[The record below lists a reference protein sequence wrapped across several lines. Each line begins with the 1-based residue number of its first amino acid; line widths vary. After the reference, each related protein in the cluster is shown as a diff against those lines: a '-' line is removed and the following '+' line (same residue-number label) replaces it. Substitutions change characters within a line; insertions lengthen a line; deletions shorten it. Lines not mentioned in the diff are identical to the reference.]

1 MFVRAYKTNG
11 QEYLR
16 IIQSYRQGK
25 KIKHRHIESLG
36 LFNKAKYEKVRKI
49 IKEWKALERAEIV
62 IEELQ
67 AKSGRLQGRGFFYAF
82 RRW

>member
-1 MFVRAYKTNG
+1 MH
-11 QEYLR
+11 
-16 IIQSYRQGK
+16 SYRQGK

-49 IKEWKALERAEIV
+49 VREWKALERAEAV
-62 IEELQ
+62 LEELR
-67 AKSGRLQGRGFFYAF
+67 ANSGRPQGRGFFYTF